1 MAKSSSIYMGE
12 GKMAL
17 SGKWGSALSACMVAM
32 AVTMVPSFLQLLLID
47 TTTQTLPLSTTT
59 IFFYIFSFA
68 WAFCVSSPLLFACV
82 VGLRQ
87 MHISNESP
95 LDVMIEKFKK
105 NISRYIVLELKIA
118 LRILVFIAIPLVIY
132 LICIFKGFMEYGDM
146 NPSSQYG
153 GIASLSMFAL
163 VIIYIYKTFEFIFVP
178 FIHNDNPDLTDNEIL
193 DKSALLSKGY
203 KWTMFKIMLRAILPA
218 FAILIVL
225 GIAFSF
231 VFMGAL
237 IGGIAAA
244 GAGYDFSNLPASS
257 FGMTFLFIYMIIMLF
272 LAAFIQTRM
281 VLPFSVLYS
290 ELTGYNNNDQND
302 QGKTPVAVPENVIV
316 TDPEENTN
324 KEEEKKEEPE
334 IPYEQRYMPR

>member
-118 LRILVFIAIPLVIY
+118 LRILVFVAIPLVIY
-132 LICIFKGFMEYGDM
+132 LTCIIKGFMEYGDL

-153 GIASLSMFAL
+153 GIATLSMIAL
-163 VIIYIYKTFEFIFVP
+163 VITYFYKFLEFTFVP
-178 FIHNDNPDLTDNEIL
+178 FIHNDNPDMTDNEIL
-193 DKSALLSKGY
+193 NKSSQLSKGY

-218 FAILIVL
+218 FAILFALV
-225 GIAFSF
+225 IAFSF

-244 GAGYDFSNLPASS
+244 GAGYDFSNLPATS
-257 FGMTFLFIYMIIMLF
+257 FGMTFLFVYMIIVLL
-272 LAAFIQTRM
+272 LAAFIQTRII
-281 VLPFSVLYS
+281 LPYSVLYS
-290 ELTGYNNNDQND
+290 ELTGYENNAQNS
-302 QGKTPVAVPENVIV
+302 QENTPVVVPENVVV
-316 TDPEENTN
+316 TDPEEK
-324 KEEEKKEEPE
+324 KEVEKKDEPE
-334 IPYEQRYMPR
+334 IPYEQRYMPK

>member
-1 MAKSSSIYMGE
+1 
-12 GKMAL
+12 MAL
-17 SGKWGSALSACMVAM
+17 SGKWGSAFSACMVAM
-32 AVTMVPSFLQLLLID
+32 AVTMVPSFLQLLFID
-47 TTTQTLPLSTTT
+47 TTTQSLSLSSAT
-59 IFFYIFSFA
+59 ILFYIISFA

-163 VIIYIYKTFEFIFVP
+163 GIIYIYKTFEFIFVP

-231 VFMGAL
+231 VLMGAL

-257 FGMTFLFIYMIIMLF
+257 FGLTFLFIYMIIVLF

-281 VLPFSVLYS
+281 VLPVSVLYS

-302 QGKTPVAVPENVIV
+302 QEKNPVAVPENVIV